1 MPRKTIRI
9 ESMNEPSNVQPHEQQ
24 SKEPPNRNDR

>member
-9 ESMNEPSNVQPHEQQ
+9 EPMNEPSHAQPNEQQ
-24 SKEPPNRNDR
+24 SNEPQQK